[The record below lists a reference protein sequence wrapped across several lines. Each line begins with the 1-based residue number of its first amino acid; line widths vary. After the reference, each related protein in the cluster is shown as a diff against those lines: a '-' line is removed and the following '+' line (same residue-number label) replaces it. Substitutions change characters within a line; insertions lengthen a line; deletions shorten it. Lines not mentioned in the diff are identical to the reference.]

1 MISGTTEMGEETKFH
16 TRIQKCTLEVEH
28 SRAYWKHC
36 REVECVVSIKDAFE
50 KATFGTRT
58 FPRVKTVISDM
69 RHRFDA
75 FPFALDALKRWPAMA
90 PEDRVLICHWHMQL
104 ADPLYRS
111 FTGNLLVERH
121 LGPRGSVDRD
131 LVVNWIE
138 NIVPGRW
145 QLITRINIASKLLT
159 SAMSVGLLES
169 KRDPRTIRF
178 PRVSD
183 IALTYVLYLLRPIH
197 FVGTLV
203 ENPYL
208 ASVGFDFESLVAR
221 LRTLSAIQFSRQGSL
236 VDFGWLFDSLES
248 WAESINVL
256 EPIPTQRVA
265 S

>member
-1 MISGTTEMGEETKFH
+1 MSGTTEMGEETRFH

-28 SRAYWKHC
+28 SRAYWMHC
-36 REVECVVSIKDAFE
+36 REVDGVVSIQDAFE
-50 KATFGTRT
+50 KATFGTRSL
-58 FPRVKTVISDM
+58 PRVERLMADM

-75 FPFALDALKRWPAMA
+75 FPFALDTLKRWPGMS

-111 FTGNLLVERH
+111 FTGDLLVERH
-121 LGPRGSVDRD
+121 MGPRGSVDRD

-138 NIVPGRW
+138 SLTPKRW
-145 QLITRINIASKLLT
+145 QMPTRMKIASKLMT
-159 SAMSVGLLES
+159 SAMSAGLLES

-183 IALTYVLYLLRPIH
+183 TALTYAMYLLRPIH
-197 FVGTLV
+197 FEGILV

-208 ASVGFDFESLVAR
+208 ASVGFDFESLIAR
-221 LRTLSAIQFSRQGSL
+221 LRSLPALQFSRQGTL
-236 VDFGWLFDSLES
+236 VDFGWRFDSLES
-248 WAESINVL
+248 WAESIGVL
-256 EPIPTQRVA
+256 ETAAAQRVA